1 MARAI
6 YEIKLKD
13 PYFPAESAEDALE
26 LFRTKDITLSVED
39 PQIEVTAVVSTE
51 DTVKLFVLAK
61 TMYDTERFELNQIR
75 VAVRA
80 LAGQMGYYLDADK
93 VTECVLSW
101 AERFDE
107 MELSEI
113 EEWII
118 G

>member
-13 PYFPAESAEDALE
+13 PYFPAESAADALE
-26 LFRTKDITLSVED
+26 LFKAKDITLSAED
-39 PQIEVTAVVSTE
+39 PEIDVNVVVNTQ

-75 VAVRA
+75 VAVKA
-80 LAGQMGYYLDADK
+80 LAGQMGYYLEADK

>member
-6 YEIKLKD
+6 YEIKLKE
-13 PYFPAESAEDALE
+13 PYFPAESAAEAIEMLKA
-26 LFRTKDITLSVED
+26 KDITLFFD
-39 PQIEVTAVVSTE
+39 GPGIEVTTVV
-51 DTVKLFVLAK
+51 DTPDTAKLFVLAK

-101 AERFDE
+101 TERFDE
-107 MELSEI
+107 MDLSEL

-118 G
+118 A